1 MDAIEKAKEK
11 TKKHL
16 KEVQSNIFTP
26 EDHINNLKNII
37 KWLSEK
43 NKNQTS

>member
-1 MDAIEKAKEK
+1 MNAIEKAKEK

-26 EDHINNLKNII
+26 EEHVNNLKNII

-43 NKNQTS
+43 KKKQTS